1 MSIFCKNITEIFE
14 MSILGVENKKVLLY
28 GKLLKKQKKHVK
40 IRFNKNFI
48 FERKK
53 QCHSHEKK

>member
-40 IRFNKNFI
+40 IRLNKNFI
-48 FERKK
+48 F
-53 QCHSHEKK
+53 